1 LNLNDLRTHLR
12 ETLSGVSLVTSRD
25 SDQLFGFATR
35 SDQVSFLAAEY
46 SIENGKD
53 FTPTSNIA
61 AALIFD
67 NFCNRNLEELGD
79 VDKESSYAE
88 KHRLSIEA
96 HRAIIKAGYVIKGCV
111 NYTHAAGNM
120 VRVEYYRHTG
130 DGWTGSS
137 LRVVYSP
144 TNFSVPDAA
153 RLTNKHGEPC
163 DMVYYTPAYEDG
175 NLVYIGSSELD
186 GQPNRTISINM
197 IEGKTFRGT
206 VLSRAHHALLGGL
219 DVSHVFSVT
228 QSESMEGCKLVYV
241 AELNCGAMVEIVHK
255 NYSWTN

>member
-1 LNLNDLRTHLR
+1 MNLNDLRTHLR
-12 ETLSGVSLVTSRD
+12 ETLSGVSLITDRN
-25 SDQLFGFATR
+25 SDQLFGFATS

-46 SIENGKD
+46 AIENSSS
-53 FTPTSNIA
+53 FTPTSNVA

-67 NFCNRNLEELGD
+67 NFCNRSLDELGN
-79 VDKESSYAE
+79 VDKESAYAE

-111 NYTHAAGNM
+111 NYAHAAGNM

-137 LRVVYSP
+137 LRVVYTP
-144 TNFSVPDAA
+144 TNFRVPAAA
-153 RLTNKHGEPC
+153 RLVDKHDKPC
-163 DMVYYTPAYEDG
+163 DLVYYTPGYEDG
-175 NLVYIGSSELD
+175 NLTYIGSSELD
-186 GQPNRTISINM
+186 GRPNRSISINM
-197 IEGKTFRGT
+197 IEGKTFRR
-206 VLSRAHHALLGGL
+206 SAMPRAHHALLGGL
-219 DVSHVFSVT
+219 DVTHVFSVT
-228 QSESMEGCKLVYV
+228 QSESMEGCKLTYI